1 MHYLAFHD
9 KKQHGTQ
16 EFPAEYYYVD
26 RVHPQY
32 VMPFHW
38 HREWELIRIVK
49 GSFQL
54 RTDSFTVQAHAGD
67 LLLLP
72 GNLLHS
78 GTPEDCIYECFVFYL
93 HGMFQGTEAVKKNL
107 RPVYRMQLK
116 PQLLYRSQEHP
127 VLHSIAGQLLQACTK
142 PGTNHYA
149 LTVTSSLGAFFAYI
163 LSNGLYT
170 DVSGESAEESGRI
183 GQIKSVL
190 EYIEQQYAQPIT
202 LQELANVARMNPKY
216 FCRVFKEL
224 SGQTPMEYV
233 IRYRIEQA
241 AAMLTA
247 TEMPMMDIAMECGFN
262 NFSYFIRTFK
272 RLRGETPKQYRQNN
286 SNQH

>member
-26 RVHPQY
+26 KSHPQY

-38 HREWELIRIVK
+38 HKEWELIHIVS

-54 RTDSFTVQAHAGD
+54 RTDRFTVSAKEGD

-78 GTPEDCIYECFVFYL
+78 GTPENCVYECFVFYL
-93 HGMFQGTEAVKKNL
+93 HGLFQGTEAVKKNL
-107 RPVYRMQLK
+107 RPVYRMQLL
-116 PQLLYRSQEHP
+116 PQLHYTSQEHP
-127 VLHSIAGQLLQACTK
+127 QLHTIAKQLLRACK
-142 PGTNHYA
+142 EPNTNHYA
-149 LTVTSSLGAFFAYI
+149 LTVTCSLGAFFAYI
-163 LSNGLYT
+163 LSNGLFT
-170 DVSGESAEESGRI
+170 DATAINSEESGRI

-202 LQELANVARMNPKY
+202 LQELADVANMNPRY

-224 SGQTPMEYV
+224 AQQTPLEYV
-233 IRYRIEQA
+233 IHYRIEQA

-247 TEMPMMDIAMECGFN
+247 TDMPIMDIAMECGFN
-262 NFSYFIRTFK
+262 NYSYFIRTFK
-272 RLRGETPKQYRQNN
+272 HLLGETPKQYRQEKTAG
-286 SNQH
+286 

>member
-26 RVHPQY
+26 RSHPQY

-38 HREWELIRIVK
+38 HKEWELIRIVK

-54 RTDSFTVQAHAGD
+54 RTDRFTIQAHAGD
-67 LLLLP
+67 LMLLP

-78 GTPEDCIYECFVFYL
+78 GTPENCVYECFVFYL
-93 HGMFQGTEAVKKNL
+93 HGLFQSTEAVKKNL
-107 RPVYRMQLK
+107 RPVYRMQLL
-116 PQLLYRSQEHP
+116 PQLLYRAQEHP
-127 VLHSIAGQLLQACTK
+127 ALHSMANDLFYACTQQAS
-142 PGTNHYA
+142 NHYA

-163 LSNGLYT
+163 LGNGLYT
-170 DVSGESAEESGRI
+170 DVSSHHAQESGRI

-190 EYIEQQYAQPIT
+190 EYIEQQYSQPIT
-202 LQELANVARMNPKY
+202 LQELADVAKMNPKY
-216 FCRVFKEL
+216 FCRVFREL
-224 SGQTPMEYV
+224 AQQTPMEYV
-233 IRYRIEQA
+233 IHYRIEQA

-247 TEMPMMDIAMECGFN
+247 TDMPIMDIAMECGFN
-262 NFSYFIRTFK
+262 NYSYFIRTFK
-272 RLRGETPKQYRQNN
+272 QLLGETPKQYRQEKTAG
-286 SNQH
+286 